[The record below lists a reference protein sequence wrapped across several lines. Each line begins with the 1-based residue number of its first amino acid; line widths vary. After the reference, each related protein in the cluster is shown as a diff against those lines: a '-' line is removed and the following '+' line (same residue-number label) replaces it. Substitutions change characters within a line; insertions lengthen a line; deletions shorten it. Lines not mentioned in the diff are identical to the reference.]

1 MPRKPRRILVDE
13 FVKESSECGEVR
25 LVAGIDKAP
34 KDPHTNAIFYVRM
47 ESRDRNT
54 KKHCE
59 TEDIWLSLNEMT
71 RLSVLMNIASRFWIE
86 TLEKGKPYSEERI
99 GEFREEYNK
108 IKESLDRILPEK

>member
-13 FVKESSECGEVR
+13 FVKESSKCGKVR
-25 LVAGIDKAP
+25 LIASIDKKP
-34 KDPHTNAIFYVRM
+34 RGPYPNAIFYIRM

-54 KKHCE
+54 GEPCE

-86 TLEKGKPYSEERI
+86 TFEKDDPYSEERI
-99 GEFREEYNK
+99 KEFQEEYNR
-108 IKESLDRILPEK
+108 IKESLDNILP